1 MRFMII
7 DTCEIIMNNH
17 TCEIIDFIIGGNI
30 NKTLHFIDNK
40 YCILRLIY
48 FHYIHRFRKIV
59 AKFLERYMKPVEAI
73 DPEHV
78 RGISKKFV
86 KRNSL
91 SSLACPLAQ

>member
-1 MRFMII
+1 MRLSILLVAETSI
-7 DTCEIIMNNH
+7 
-17 TCEIIDFIIGGNI
+17 
-30 NKTLHFIDNK
+30 KLHILDNK
-40 YCILRLIY
+40 YCILTLIY
-48 FHYIHRFRKIV
+48 FHYIHRFRQIV